1 MKANKKVVIL
11 GGGNGLSSLVG
22 GLKKF
27 PVDITA
33 VVVVSD
39 DGSSTGKLREEFN
52 IPAVGDLRRVIAS
65 LSETEQLFQDLLN
78 YRFKT
83 NSDLNGHTLGN
94 LLLTALIDVS
104 GSLSPGIEALSKVFN
119 LKGKVLP
126 ITQDYVTLMGEM
138 TDGTLIEGEHNITK
152 ANKKI
157 KKIFYKEHPTV
168 AQGVIDEIENA
179 DLIILSMGSLYT
191 SIIPNLLCDE
201 VKEAIDKSKA
211 EVMYICNMM
220 TQPGETDEYTASKH
234 VQALNEY
241 LGKKK
246 VSKLIANNG
255 KISEE
260 ILNKY
265 LVAEQKDP
273 VVIDTDELEK
283 MNVRVI
289 LEDLVSLEDGTIKHD
304 PLKLGLVIFSQLT
317 L

>member
-1 MKANKKVVIL
+1 MKENKKVVIL
-11 GGGNGLSSLVG
+11 GGGNGLSSLVS

-65 LSETEQLFQDLLN
+65 LSETEQLFHDLLN

-94 LLLTALIDVS
+94 LLLTALIDIS
-104 GSLSPGIEALSKVFN
+104 GSLSPGIEAISKVFN

-126 ITQDYVTLMGEM
+126 VTQDYVTLMAEM
-138 TDGTLIEGEHNITK
+138 TDGTLIEGEHNITQ
-152 ANKKI
+152 AGKKI
-157 KKIFYKEHPTV
+157 NRVFYKEHPTAV
-168 AQGVIDEIENA
+168 KEVIEEIGTA

-191 SIIPNLLCDE
+191 SIIPNLLCEE
-201 VKEAIDKSKA
+201 VVTAIDNSKA
-211 EVMYICNMM
+211 EIMYICNMM
-220 TQPGETDEYTASKH
+220 TQPGETDSFTVSQH
-234 VQALNEY
+234 ITALNMY
-241 LGKKK
+241 LGRKK
-246 VSKLIANNG
+246 VSKVIANNG
-255 KISEE
+255 SISET

-265 LVAEQKDP
+265 LVDEQKDP
-273 VVIDTDELEK
+273 VRIDVDELEK
-283 MNVRVI
+283 MQVGLI
-289 LEDLVSLEDGTIKHD
+289 QKDLVSTSDGMIKHD
-304 PLKLGLVIFSQLT
+304 PLKLGLVIFSQLM